1 VVAAILGAVLPVM
14 GCADNAE
21 YLTEDRL
28 NNGLVIILPGI
39 EGHSQLN
46 ENIRRGLVA
55 GGVYRAI
62 PIHPWGR
69 PVPLVG
75 PLITQVDFLGN
86 RLAGIGMAKIVT
98 DYQDKYPDRPVYI
111 VGHSGGGGVAV
122 FTAEAMPEGRQID
135 GLILLSASISS
146 AYDLKKA
153 LSHCRNGIVSFYNKG
168 DSTLLGLGTI
178 VIGTVDGTHGPSA
191 GLIGFDAFDKPGY
204 ESLYQ
209 VKMVGVSEDSH
220 TTSTQMGFVA
230 NFVTPWVLSDSWPVG
245 STDAYVDETGPLPNP
260 PAAGAQLARAANG
273 KPAPGKPAP
282 GKPAPAKAAPAAPA
296 KTAPATPAKTA
307 PATPGK
313 TPATPGKTAPATPG
327 KSPAAPAGTQPGG
340 HVDESLL
347 AAARAKSLAAKQK
360 ASPVHT
366 HTTAG
371 PRLPTD
377 ETIDPD
383 DSAKPRDPN
392 RPSRD
397 EAPAATPADMLP
409 PPADPEDEADPA
421 AIAPIGGLRPAPLG
435 GQRQAEESTSRPKT
449 APRFRRW

>member
-46 ENIRRGLVA
+46 ENIRSGLVA
-55 GGVYRAI
+55 GGVYRAM

-69 PVPLVG
+69 PLPLVG

-86 RLAGIGMAKIVT
+86 RLAGIGIAKIVT
-98 DYQDKYPDRPVYI
+98 DYQDKHPDRPVYI

-178 VIGTVDGTHGPSA
+178 VVGTVDGTHGPSA

-220 TTSTQMGFVA
+220 TTSTQAGFVA

-245 STDAYVDETGPLPNP
+245 STDAYVDETGPLPTP
-260 PAAGAQLARAANG
+260 TAAGAQLARAANG
-273 KPAPGKPAP
+273 KPAPAKTVTVAT
-282 GKPAPAKAAPAAPA
+282 PAKAAPATPA
-296 KTAPATPAKTA
+296 KATPATPAKAA

-313 TPATPGKTAPATPG
+313 AT
-327 KSPAAPAGTQPGG
+327 PAAPAGTQPKG

-366 HTTAG
+366 HTTAA

-397 EAPAATPADMLP
+397 EAPADTPADMLP
-409 PPADPEDEADPA
+409 PPIDPEDEADPA
-421 AIAPIGGLRPAPLG
+421 AIAPLG
-435 GQRQAEESTSRPKT
+435 GQRQAEESTNCPKT
-449 APRFRRW
+449 TPRFRRW

>member
-46 ENIRRGLVA
+46 ENIRSGLVA
-55 GGVYRAI
+55 GGVYRAM

-86 RLAGIGMAKIVT
+86 RLAGIGIAKIVT
-98 DYQDKYPDRPVYI
+98 DYQDKFPDRPVYI

-178 VIGTVDGTHGPSA
+178 VVGTVDGTHGPSA

-220 TTSTQMGFVA
+220 TTSTQAGFVA
-230 NFVTPWVLSDSWPVG
+230 SFVTPWVLSDNWPVG
-245 STDAYVDETGPLPNP
+245 STDAYVDETGPLPTP
-260 PAAGAQLARAANG
+260 PAAGTQLACAAN
-273 KPAPGKPAP
+273 
-282 GKPAPAKAAPAAPA
+282 GKPAPAKAAPAAP
-296 KTAPATPAKTA
+296 
-307 PATPGK
+307 
-313 TPATPGKTAPATPG
+313 G
-327 KSPAAPAGTQPGG
+327 KSPAAPAGTQPKG

-366 HTTAG
+366 HTTAA

-397 EAPAATPADMLP
+397 EAPADTPADMLP
-409 PPADPEDEADPA
+409 PPIDPEDEADPA
-421 AIAPIGGLRPAPLG
+421 AIAPLG
-435 GQRQAEESTSRPKT
+435 GQRQAEESTSHPKT

>member
-1 VVAAILGAVLPVM
+1 MRRSPWSLPGFAAILAAVLPVM

-86 RLAGIGMAKIVT
+86 RLAGIGIAKIVT

-135 GLILLSASISS
+135 GLVLLSASISS

-153 LSHCRNGIVSFYNKG
+153 LSHCRNGIVNFYNKG
-168 DSTLLGLGTI
+168 DAGLLGFGTI
-178 VIGTVDGTHGPSA
+178 VVGTVDGTHGPSA
-191 GLIGFDAFDKPGY
+191 GLIGFDAFEKPGY
-204 ESLYQ
+204 EGLYQ

-220 TTSTQMGFVA
+220 TTSTQAVFVSGFVA
-230 NFVTPWVLSDSWPVG
+230 PWVLSDNWPAGVG
-245 STDAYVDETGPLPNP
+245 DAYVDGSGPLPKP
-260 PAAGAQLARAANG
+260 PAGGDQLARATAAKPANG
-273 KPAPGKPAP
+273 KVVAAVPPA
-282 GKPAPAKAAPAAPA
+282 KPAPAATGKAVVVA
-296 KTAPATPAKTA
+296 KAQ
-307 PATPGK
+307 
-313 TPATPGKTAPATPG
+313 
-327 KSPAAPAGTQPGG
+327 AGR

-347 AAARAKSLAAKQK
+347 AAARARNSPAKQNP
-360 ASPVHT
+360 APLRT
-366 HTTAG
+366 HPTAA

-383 DSAKPRDPN
+383 ESSGKARGPGRA
-392 RPSRD
+392 SRD
-397 EAPAATPADMLP
+397 ETPADTRAEMLP
-409 PPADPEDEADPA
+409 TTPDPEDEADPA
-421 AIAPIGGLRPAPLG
+421 AIAPIP
-435 GQRQAEESTSRPKT
+435 AEESAGQPK
-449 APRFRRW
+449 ADPRFRRW

>member
-1 VVAAILGAVLPVM
+1 MQRSPCVLPVVAAILGAVLPVM
-14 GCADNAE
+14 GYADNAE

-220 TTSTQMGFVA
+220 TTSTQTGFVA
-230 NFVTPWVLSDSWPVG
+230 NFVTPWVLSDNWPVG
-245 STDAYVDETGPLPNP
+245 STDAYVDETGPLPKP
-260 PAAGAQLARAANG
+260 PAADAQLARAANG
-273 KPAPGKPAP
+273 KPTPA
-282 GKPAPAKAAPAAPA
+282 KAVPAKAAPAA
-296 KTAPATPAKTA
+296 
-307 PATPGK
+307 
-313 TPATPGKTAPATPG
+313 PGKTAPATPG
-327 KSPAAPAGTQPGG
+327 KTVITASPAGTQPKG

-366 HTTAG
+366 HTTAA

-377 ETIDPD
+377 ETVDPD
-383 DSAKPRDPN
+383 DSGKPRDPN
-392 RPSRD
+392 RPNRD
-397 EAPAATPADMLP
+397 EAPADTPADMLP
-409 PPADPEDEADPA
+409 PPIDPEDEADPA
-421 AIAPIGGLRPAPLG
+421 AIAPIGRLRPAKA
-435 GQRQAEESTSRPKT
+435 QAEESTGQPKT

>member
-1 VVAAILGAVLPVM
+1 MQRSPCVLPVVAAILGAVLPVM

-86 RLAGIGMAKIVT
+86 RLAGIGIAKIVT

-220 TTSTQMGFVA
+220 TTSTQAGFVA
-230 NFVTPWVLSDSWPVG
+230 SFVTPWVLSDSWPVG

-273 KPAPGKPAP
+273 KPAPAKAAN
-282 GKPAPAKAAPAAPA
+282 GKPAPAKAV
-296 KTAPATPAKTA
+296 TT
-307 PATPGK
+307 
-313 TPATPGKTAPATPG
+313 ATPG
-327 KSPAAPAGTQPGG
+327 KSPAAPAGTQPKG

-347 AAARAKSLAAKQK
+347 AAARAKSLAAKEK

-366 HTTAG
+366 HTTAA

-377 ETIDPD
+377 ETVDTD

-392 RPSRD
+392 RPSHD
-397 EAPAATPADMLP
+397 EAPAATPTDMFP
-409 PPADPEDEADPA
+409 PPIDPEDEADPA
-421 AIAPIGGLRPAPLG
+421 AIAPLGGLRPAP
-435 GQRQAEESTSRPKT
+435 AEESTSRPKT

>member
-1 VVAAILGAVLPVM
+1 MRRSPCVLPVVAAILGAVLSVM
-14 GCADNAE
+14 GCTGNAE

-39 EGHSQLN
+39 EGHSRLN
-46 ENIRRGLVA
+46 ENIRGGLVA
-55 GGVYRAI
+55 GGVYRAM

-86 RLAGIGMAKIVT
+86 RLAGIGIAKIVT

-122 FTAEAMPEGRQID
+122 FAAEAMPEGRQID
-135 GLILLSASISS
+135 GLVLLSASISS

-153 LSHCRNGIVSFYNKG
+153 LSHCRNGIVNFYNKG
-168 DSTLLGLGTI
+168 DAGLLGVGTI
-178 VIGTVDGTHGPSA
+178 VVGTVDGTHGPSA
-191 GLIGFDAFDKPGY
+191 GLIGFDSFDKPGY
-204 ESLYQ
+204 EGLYQ

-220 TTSTQMGFVA
+220 TTSTQAGFVA
-230 NFVTPWVLSDSWPVG
+230 SFVTPWVLSDSWPAG
-245 STDAYVDETGPLPNP
+245 LNDAYVDETGPLPNP
-260 PAAGAQLARAANG
+260 PAAGTQLARAANG
-273 KPAPGKPAP
+273 KPAPAKAVIAA
-282 GKPAPAKAAPAAPA
+282 APAKAAPA
-296 KTAPATPAKTA
+296 
-307 PATPGK
+307 TPGK
-313 TPATPGKTAPATPG
+313 AVIAAANGKPAPA
-327 KSPAAPAGTQPGG
+327 KSPAAPAGTQPKG

-360 ASPVHT
+360 ASPVRT

-377 ETIDPD
+377 ETVDPD
-383 DSAKPRDPN
+383 DSAKARDPN

-397 EAPAATPADMLP
+397 EAPAVTPADMLP
-409 PPADPEDEADPA
+409 PPLDPEDEADPA
-421 AIAPIGGLRPAPLG
+421 AIAPDGGLSPAP
-435 GQRQAEESTSRPKT
+435 ASAKESPSQPKT